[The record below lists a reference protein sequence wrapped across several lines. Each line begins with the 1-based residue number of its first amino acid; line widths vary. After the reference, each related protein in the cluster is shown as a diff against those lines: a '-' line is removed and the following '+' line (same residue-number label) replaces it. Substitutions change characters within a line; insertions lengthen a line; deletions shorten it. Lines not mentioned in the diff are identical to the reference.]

1 MAGAQLPGLGCGA
14 AHEPLGALDAARG
27 PAEREQALRR
37 SLPLGGGELLAA
49 LIVGELLD
57 G

>member
-1 MAGAQLPGLGCGA
+1 MADAQLLGLARGA
-14 AHEPLGALDAARG
+14 AHEPLGALGAAGG
-27 PAEREQALRR
+27 PAESEQALRR

>member
-1 MAGAQLPGLGCGA
+1 MADAQLLGLARGA
-14 AHEPLGALDAARG
+14 AHEPLGALGTAGG

-37 SLPLGGGELLAA
+37 PLLGGGELLAA
-49 LIVGELLD
+49 QVTGELLD

>member
-1 MAGAQLPGLGCGA
+1 MAGAQLVGLARGA
-14 AHEPLGALDAARG
+14 AREPLCALAAAGG
-27 PAEREQALRR
+27 PAEREQAPRG

>member
-1 MAGAQLPGLGCGA
+1 MAGAQLPGLGRGA

>member
-1 MAGAQLPGLGCGA
+1 MAGAQLLGLARGA
-14 AHEPLGALDAARG
+14 AHEPLVALGPAGR
-27 PAEREQALRR
+27 PAEREQVPRG

-49 LIVGELLD
+49 HVVGELLD